1 MLIFDNIPLVWSWIY
16 KNLWFLLADFL
27 IYAQILG
34 GNVGFDKKVW
44 EVIEYKKG
52 ETPSIT
58 FKYESHDGEEG
69 SVFFLSVSLFF

>member
-1 MLIFDNIPLVWSWIY
+1 LVD
-16 KNLWFLLADFL
+16 DFL
-27 IYAQILG
+27 ISVQILG

-44 EVIEYKKG
+44 EVTEYKKG

-69 SVFFLSVSLFF
+69 SVYFLFPSHF